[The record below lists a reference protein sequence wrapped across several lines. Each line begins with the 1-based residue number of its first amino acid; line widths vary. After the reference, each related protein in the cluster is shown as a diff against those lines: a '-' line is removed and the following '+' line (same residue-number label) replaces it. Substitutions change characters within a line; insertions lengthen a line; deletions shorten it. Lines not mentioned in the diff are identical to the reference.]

1 MVSFDEI
8 ELLTSLSEQYAKMA
22 QKAPKKM
29 RSGMAI
35 TSEVLE
41 HVASVLVDEGLVV
54 EKWD

>member
-54 EKWD
+54 EKGD